1 MLDGK
6 VPVSER
12 WHFSQARAACFP
24 VNGKREAACEKRGAA
39 NFGAPVAQ
47 DNVAYKPRQLQL
59 GFRAT
64 F

>member
-1 MLDGK
+1 
-6 VPVSER
+6 VTTI
-12 WHFSQARAACFP
+12 
-24 VNGKREAACEKRGAA
+24 NAA

-47 DNVAYKPRQLQL
+47 DNVAYKPRQFQL